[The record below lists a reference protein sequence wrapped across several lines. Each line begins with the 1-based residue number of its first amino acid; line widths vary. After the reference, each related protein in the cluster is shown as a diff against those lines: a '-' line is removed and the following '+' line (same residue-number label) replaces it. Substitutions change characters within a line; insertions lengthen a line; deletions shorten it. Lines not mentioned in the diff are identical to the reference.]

1 MPAKLTKMSAVIAM
15 PNVAYS
21 NIQPEVEA
29 DTAEEAMDFIRD
41 VAAKVGA
48 TDYVNALG
56 EKVSVKK
63 TLMHLK
69 SINGVEVD
77 FDPEQHKYYD
87 KNGEANYLSGS
98 TLSEL
103 VCKPFDSAMIAQKV
117 AKDGLTPQQVMKLWD
132 MKNEVACDFGTSV
145 HKAMET
151 FQRFHMYKSILGGV
165 EKILPNS
172 DYLADVV
179 RNFFTTERM
188 KEQALPEVFVASDR
202 LKLCGSIDRLVF
214 LDKDSKTVI
223 VQDFKGLALDT
234 SIPTKDGFK
243 TMGTLKVGDY
253 VLGGDGNYCQV
264 KNKSSIHH
272 KKCYKITFYNGE
284 EVVAD
289 HDHKWVVITNSG
301 SKSTFVESMLST
313 EELKSGM
320 KISIPVIN
328 AEAPDADLPVDPYV
342 LGAWLGDGSKACGVI
357 TKPDKELWKEIAS
370 RGYTIG
376 KDIGGKQR
384 CETHTVFGL
393 AKGLRQLGVLN
404 NKHIPDEYIL
414 KASMKQRLD
423 LLRGI
428 MDTDGYWNKVR
439 SRAVLDTTQEW
450 FMRDVVRLV
459 SSLGIKASVHP
470 YTARGF
476 GLIKQAWM
484 VDFLPQDNPFLV
496 RNQDIDYPKSTKKG
510 DHKYIK
516 SVEEVDSVPTQ
527 CIVVDSPDHT
537 YLYGNFFT
545 KTHNSNSIDK
555 KVSFISE
562 IAKEYKD
569 VERTKLGEYKFQ
581 LSLYSLILRDM
592 GYNVKCCQ
600 VLELNGTEWVV
611 HEFKP
616 LDITKALEIV
626 GHGVK

>member
-1 MPAKLTKMSAVIAM
+1 MPARLTKMSAVIAM

-29 DTAEEAMDFIRD
+29 DTAEEAMNFIRD

-87 KNGEANYLSGS
+87 KDGEANYLSGS

-103 VCKPFDSAMIAQKV
+103 VCRPFESAMIAQKV

-151 FQRFHMYKSILGGV
+151 FQRFHAYKSILGGV

-179 RNFFTTERM
+179 RNFFTPEHM

-223 VQDFKGLALDT
+223 VQDW
-234 SIPTKDGFK
+234 K
-243 TMGTLKVGDY
+243 TT
-253 VLGGDGNYCQV
+253 
-264 KNKSSIHH
+264 
-272 KKCYKITFYNGE
+272 
-284 EVVAD
+284 
-289 HDHKWVVITNSG
+289 
-301 SKSTFVESMLST
+301 
-313 EELKSGM
+313 
-320 KISIPVIN
+320 
-328 AEAPDADLPVDPYV
+328 
-342 LGAWLGDGSKACGVI
+342 
-357 TKPDKELWKEIAS
+357 
-370 RGYTIG
+370 
-376 KDIGGKQR
+376 
-384 CETHTVFGL
+384 
-393 AKGLRQLGVLN
+393 
-404 NKHIPDEYIL
+404 
-414 KASMKQRLD
+414 
-423 LLRGI
+423 
-428 MDTDGYWNKVR
+428 
-439 SRAVLDTTQEW
+439 AV
-450 FMRDVVRLV
+450 
-459 SSLGIKASVHP
+459 
-470 YTARGF
+470 
-476 GLIKQAWM
+476 
-484 VDFLPQDNPFLV
+484 
-496 RNQDIDYPKSTKKG
+496 
-510 DHKYIK
+510 
-516 SVEEVDSVPTQ
+516 
-527 CIVVDSPDHT
+527 
-537 YLYGNFFT
+537 
-545 KTHNSNSIDK
+545 DK
-555 KVSFISE
+555 KVSFIPE
-562 IAKEYKD
+562 ITKEYKE

-600 VLELNGTEWVV
+600 VLELNGTEWTV